1 MSLLSGGRFTL
12 GLGAGENLNEHVT
25 GGGWPP
31 VNIRHAMLDEAVEII
46 SSLFDGGYVNFQ
58 GTYFQVDSAKLWDL
72 PDVRTPSASLSRETV
87 VRIGR
92 SPRRRHDRR
101 RARWHAGFDVRRGR
115 GYGKPRVG
123 QVPVCFDTDREAAVE
138 RAHRLFKWFGGGWK
152 VNAELPGT
160 KAFDEASRFVRPDDV
175 AASIPCGSDVDEF
188 VAAVRTFTD
197 AGFSHVALVQIGGDH
212 QVAFIEWAEKELLP
226 ALRA

>member
-1 MSLLSGGRFTL
+1 MIAVEPDGTL
-12 GLGAGENLNEHVT
+12 GS
-25 GGGWPP
+25 
-31 VNIRHAMLDEAVEII
+31 MFDEA
-46 SSLFDGGYVNFQ
+46 G
-58 GTYFQVDSAKLWDL
+58 
-72 PDVRTPSASLSRETV
+72 
-87 VRIGR
+87 
-92 SPRRRHDRR
+92 
-101 RARWHAGFDVRRGR
+101 

-123 QVPVCFDTDREAAVE
+123 QVPVCFDTDRDAAVE

-160 KAFDEASRFVRPDDV
+160 QAFDDASQFVRPDDV

-188 VAAVRTFTD
+188 VDAVRTFTD

-212 QVAFIEWAEKELLP
+212 QLPFIEWAEKRLLP